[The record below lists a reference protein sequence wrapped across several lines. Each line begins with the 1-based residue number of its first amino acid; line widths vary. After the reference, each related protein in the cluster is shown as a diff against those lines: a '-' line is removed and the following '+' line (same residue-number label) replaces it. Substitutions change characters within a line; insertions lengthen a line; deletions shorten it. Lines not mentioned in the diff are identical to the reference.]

1 MQAGTRTERGDRTRA
16 RILDAAAQVFAEDGY
31 EGASMARILATAG
44 ATKGGF
50 YFHFASK
57 EELAIA
63 VLAAQQQDWFT
74 ETMAEVAV
82 HERAVDRLFAVP
94 FVLLR
99 QIHEGRGFVS
109 MHRLV
114 ADLCALEHLAVHMQ
128 SGLDPWI
135 AAVTT
140 QFEEAVAEGSLRAD
154 LDPRLMAE
162 LVIGAFSGLATLTDQ
177 LNDDRL
183 DERVDALVTTVRAAT
198 ERPATGRP
206 ATGRPATERQAGR
219 PAARKRVVTGKGRRP

>member
-31 EGASMARILATAG
+31 AGASMARILATAG

-57 EELAIA
+57 EELALA
-63 VLAAQQQDWFT
+63 VLAAQQEDWLT
-74 ETMAEVAV
+74 ETMAEVAG
-82 HERAVDRLFAVP
+82 HRRAVDRLFAVP
-94 FVLLR
+94 YILLR
-99 QIHEGRGFVS
+99 QIHEGRGMSS

-114 ADLCALEHLAVHMQ
+114 ADLCAQDHLREHMQ
-128 SGLDPWI
+128 SGLQPWV
-135 AAVTT
+135 AAVTA

-154 LDPRLMAE
+154 MDPRLTAE

-177 LNDDRL
+177 LGDDRL
-183 DERVDALVTTVRAAT
+183 DERVDALVAMVRAST
-198 ERPATGRP
+198 ERPAGRAEP
-206 ATGRPATERQAGR
+206 P
-219 PAARKRVVTGKGRRP
+219 ARKRVVAGKGRRP